1 MNEAASRQERDALL
15 DGLASSSEEVRRLAV
30 EQLLRLPAEEA
41 VPLLIG
47 RLGDSAWRVRKA
59 AIDRLIACRED
70 ALVLPGLV
78 AALADGDD
86 PGRRN
91 AACEALVAMGSRAL
105 DALIGATASADVD
118 VRKLAVDALATIGDG
133 EVRTVFS
140 AALADPDVNV
150 RAAAADALGGVGG
163 VAEMGELL
171 RVATTAD
178 EAPLVRLSALRS
190 LERLGASV
198 SVERLGDALDHP
210 QLLPAAIEL
219 LGHSTDPAAPPWIE
233 KGLASGVR
241 TIRESA
247 ISAVLRQLA
256 RLDGAGAEGL
266 CERLRGVS
274 RADPMLVSRCC
285 EGLTG
290 EDPGRRFVLIQFL
303 GLVADARSVLALLEA
318 GRNEDARELVDA
330 TLVAMGPVTVAGLE
344 PVWAEL
350 EADLEARAC
359 DVLGR
364 ICGESAEALLVA
376 TLCGDRAA
384 CAGRAALALAEGAC
398 FRRMPELVRRL
409 DLAVAAEEG
418 DATEIV
424 EQLIASIVRLAEQ
437 AGSADAAVHAQLV
450 EVLVSRLGGA
460 SVALRVA
467 IARVLARIGGPADA
481 DVIEYLAKDAS
492 PRVRRS
498 AVEAFARLDAER
510 TRNALRRALGDESS
524 GVRIAA
530 AGVLAESGS
539 DEALDDLVRLAR
551 DVDPRVAAAAIRA
564 AGRVV
569 ERTGGAGPADAIWLA
584 HSLAREPMVALAGL
598 EVSTRLGGS
607 GAVAMATGVLARADS
622 DVVRCA
628 VGCVARHGTHD
639 DLAALVALLVHP
651 DWSVRAEVVESMTA
665 RGFRR
670 ALPALLR
677 RLDVEDDAYVRD
689 ALLAAARRLEE

>member
-1 MNEAASRQERDALL
+1 MNAAASRQERDALL

-30 EQLLRLPAEEA
+30 EQLLLLPFDEA
-41 VPLLIG
+41 VPLLIE
-47 RLGDSAWRVRKA
+47 RLGDAAWRVRKA
-59 AIDRLIACRED
+59 AIDRLIACRDD

-91 AACEALVAMGSRAL
+91 AACEALVAMGARSL
-105 DALIGATASADVD
+105 DALVGATASADVD
-118 VRKLAVDALATIGDG
+118 VRKLAVDALASIGEGD
-133 EVRTVFS
+133 VRAVF
-140 AALADPDVNV
+140 ARALADPDVNV

-163 VAEMGELL
+163 VAELAELL

-198 SVERLGDALDHP
+198 PVERLGDALDHP
-210 QLLPAAIEL
+210 QLQPAAIEL
-219 LGHSTDPAAPPWIE
+219 LGHSTDPAASPRIE
-233 KGLASGVR
+233 KALASGVR

-247 ISAVLRQLA
+247 IGAVLRQLA
-256 RLDGAGAEGL
+256 RLDGAEAAALG
-266 CERLRGVS
+266 ERLRAIARS
-274 RADPMLVSRCC
+274 DAMLVPRCC
-285 EGLTG
+285 EGLGG
-290 EDPGRRFVLIQFL
+290 EDPGRRVALIQFL
-303 GLVADARSVLALLEA
+303 GLVADARSVVPLLEA
-318 GRNEDARELVDA
+318 GRDESSRDLVDE
-330 TLVAMGPVTVAGLE
+330 TLVALDSVAVAGLE

-359 DVLGR
+359 GVLGR
-364 ICGESAEALLVA
+364 IGGEVAEALLVA
-376 TLCGDRAA
+376 TLGGDRASSV
-384 CAGRAALALAEGAC
+384 GRAAMALGEGAC

-409 DLAVAAEEG
+409 DVAVATEDG
-418 DATEIV
+418 DAGELV
-424 EQLIASIVRLAEQ
+424 EQLIAAIVRLAEH
-437 AGSADAAVHAQLV
+437 AGAADSVVRAQLV

-460 SVALRVA
+460 SPALRVS
-467 IARVLARIGGPADA
+467 IARVLARIGGADDA

-492 PRVRRS
+492 PRVRRA

-510 TRNALRRALGDESS
+510 TRSALRRALGDESS

-530 AGVLAESGS
+530 AGVLAVSPS
-539 DEALDDLVRLAR
+539 NEALGDLVRLSG

-564 AGRVV
+564 AGAIV
-569 ERTGGAGPADAIWLA
+569 ERSGGTIGADATWLA
-584 HSLAREPMVALAGL
+584 RALDREPMVALAAL
-598 EVSTRLGGS
+598 EALNRVGGS
-607 GAVAMATGVLARADS
+607 AAVAMAGGALSRGDA

-628 VGCVARHGTHD
+628 VRCVAGHGTND
-639 DLAALVALLVHP
+639 ELAALAALLGHP
-651 DWSVRAEVVESMTA
+651 DWSVRAEVVESLAA

-677 RLDVEDDAYVRD
+677 RLDVEDDAYVRE